1 MTAGKSLLDLIS
13 NASGNAMVNSFAAD
27 SRAFGDPDPYERPT
41 RKMISAFDDE
51 DLHELIAARP
61 TTREAEIARSIMRG
75 REAWRTPARWSMIIS
90 AVSLAI
96 SIAAIA
102 VAIEV

>member
-1 MTAGKSLLDLIS
+1 MTARKSLLDLID
-13 NASGNAMVNSFAAD
+13 NASGNAMVKSHATGP
-27 SRAFGDPDPYERPT
+27 RAFGEPDPYERPS
-41 RKMISAFDDE
+41 RKMINAFDDE

-61 TTREAEIARSIMRG
+61 STREAGIARSILHS